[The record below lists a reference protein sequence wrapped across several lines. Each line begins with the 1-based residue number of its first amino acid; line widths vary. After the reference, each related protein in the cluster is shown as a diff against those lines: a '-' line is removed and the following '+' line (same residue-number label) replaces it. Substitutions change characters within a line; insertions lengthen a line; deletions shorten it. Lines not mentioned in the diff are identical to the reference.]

1 MLLGSAGVVVD
12 LEQQPI
18 IDDRQPVVTALQADP
33 VGLEAVAQPRLGDPV
48 ASLQFG
54 DQVKLIVDQVGVD
67 AVGEVGDHAGEQQP
81 ARTRRGVGRK
91 VRRTER
97 YATGGG
103 IWAGDED
110 LLLG

>member
-1 MLLGSAGVVVD
+1 
-12 LEQQPI
+12 
-18 IDDRQPVVTALQADP
+18 
-33 VGLEAVAQPRLGDPV
+33 VAQPGLGDAV
-48 ASLQFG
+48 TGFELG

-67 AVGEVGDHAGEQQP
+67 AIGEVGDHAGEQQP
-81 ARTRRGVGRK
+81 TGTRRGVGRK

-97 YATGGG
+97 HATGGG